1 MAYGLSNGHVTDDVT
16 WPQRWCEAVRSA
28 ILATAWLLVWWLPHA
43 IVLVQTLNQVQSILM
58 PAMYSMM
65 QHVLQFIFISLCK
78 WGHFMFDFFTA
89 RKLLMLVRLSAV
101 LMCSANCTQ
110 FVLLCDDHFHDILW
124 KFCYFCNLVTL
135 YLCCWKSPTMS
146 LQNTPSYPLIRL
158 CYFCLFGLV
167 ASAAGSQWWSRC

>member
-1 MAYGLSNGHVTDDVT
+1 MAYGLSNGPRDWWRHVTPKVT
-16 WPQRWCEAVRSA
+16 WGSTVGYPSDS
-28 ILATAWLLVWWLPHA
+28 LASCLVITSCHCVGA
-43 IVLVQTLNQVQSILM
+43 DVKHVQSILM